1 MPDEPIDAEIVPEP
15 APAPV
20 PPPTDYTD
28 GGVPTL
34 DYVRDKIE
42 GRYATALGME
52 ELVGETEQ
60 ARSLAEQ
67 EAARKKAAEEKLAE
81 IRRSLVAEHAE
92 HCPPQGQRLNSLLP
106 SHTSGSYLRSTTRS
120 FIGIS
125 ALSVIL
131 MCSGQTSVQHL
142 VMLQK
147 PRPCSSCGLLRRRSR
162 GVERVHVELGHA
174 A

>member
-15 APAPV
+15 APS
-20 PPPTDYTD
+20 PPPTGYTD

-60 ARSLAEQ
+60 ARSFDEQ

-81 IRRSLVAEHAE
+81 IRRSL
-92 HCPPQGQRLNSLLP
+92 
-106 SHTSGSYLRSTTRS
+106 RSS
-120 FIGIS
+120 
-125 ALSVIL
+125 
-131 MCSGQTSVQHL
+131 
-142 VMLQK
+142 
-147 PRPCSSCGLLRRRSR
+147 
-162 GVERVHVELGHA
+162 
-174 A
+174 